1 MINISIVQFCPK
13 LFERKSNISRIEEI
27 IEKDDSDLILFP
39 ELSTTGYFFLNR
51 EEVDENSDEFNG
63 KTIMHFQE
71 MAVIHNKII
80 VIGFAEKFRSELY
93 NSAAIL
99 FPEEKYSSCYRK
111 THLFYRERFCF
122 NEGNT
127 GFFVIDYK
135 PFDLKLGTMICYDWR
150 FPEAARTL
158 GFKGADLIVC
168 PSNLVTKIWHLAM
181 PARSIE
187 NKVYLA
193 VSNRFGNEV
202 RNNENLLFNG
212 MSAIWDFNGSLLQAA
227 NKEGDEILKCSINPE
242 YTRNKMF
249 NEFNDIFK
257 DRRTEFY
264 I

>member
-1 MINISIVQFCPK
+1 
-13 LFERKSNISRIEEI
+13 
-27 IEKDDSDLILFP
+27 
-39 ELSTTGYFFLNR
+39 
-51 EEVDENSDEFNG
+51 
-63 KTIMHFQE
+63 
-71 MAVIHNKII
+71 
-80 VIGFAEKFRSELY
+80 
-93 NSAAIL
+93 
-99 FPEEKYSSCYRK
+99 
-111 THLFYRERFCF
+111 
-122 NEGNT
+122 
-127 GFFVIDYK
+127 
-135 PFDLKLGTMICYDWR
+135 MICYDWR

-242 YTRNKMF
+242 YTRNKCSM
-249 NEFNDIFK
+249 NLMIF
-257 DRRTEFY
+257 
-264 I
+264 